1 LQEITMKASMLQAA
15 ALAAAL
21 ASPWAAAQGWA
32 PGQAYAGI
40 ALGQS
45 RAGFDCAGA
54 TECDRHAVGGK
65 VYGGYMVHPNF
76 GVEIDLRHHG
86 KAELGGTAGSDEFRT
101 YGMGLYALA
110 SLRQG
115 SASLFGKLGLAAM
128 RTSGVAT
135 VAGLGSPDRETD
147 TRGAWGVGLA
157 WDFSKNVSARIEFER
172 IRVKLGGDKVDSD
185 LVSAG
190 VSTRF

>member
-1 LQEITMKASMLQAA
+1 MRASMLQTA

-32 PGQAYAGI
+32 PGQAYAGV

-54 TECDRHAVGGK
+54 TECDRHGVAGK
-65 VYGGYMVHPNF
+65 VYGGYMFHPNF

-86 KAELGGTAGSDEFRT
+86 KAELTGTVGGAAATDEFRT

-110 SLRQG
+110 GIRQG
-115 SASLFGKLGLAAM
+115 SVNLFGKVGLAAM
-128 RTSGVAT
+128 RSNGVTRIAS
-135 VAGLGSPDRETD
+135 LGSPDRDTD
-147 TRGAWGVGLA
+147 TRGAWGVGLG
-157 WDFSKNVSARIEFER
+157 WDFTKNISARIEFER
-172 IRVKLGGDKVDSD
+172 IRVKLGSDKVDSD